1 MLWLSQSSPSKCGP
15 SAPPRQ
21 PTGGQPTGGQPG
33 PQALMAV
40 EEEWACVPVGGLQ
53 AEERHRLQGAGGA
66 VTRVQTSERE
76 TEVEVR
82 SCYFES
88 II

>member
-1 MLWLSQSSPSKCGP
+1 MLWHSQSSPSKCGP
-15 SAPPRQ
+15 SAPPR
-21 PTGGQPTGGQPG
+21 QPTGGQPG

-53 AEERHRLQGAGGA
+53 AEARHRLQGAGGA